1 MLDLVAKGP
10 DEGAPAVDD
19 GLGTPPR
26 RLPDQRLNPTDHVNS
41 IFGQTR
47 RTLLPPTKGGC
58 LRAEVIPF
66 RRGRR
71 EGGCSFVCGNGLL

>member
-1 MLDLVAKGP
+1 M
-10 DEGAPAVDD
+10 DD
-19 GLGTPPR
+19 GLGTTPR
-26 RLPDQRLNPTDHVNS
+26 RLPDQRLNPPDHVNS

-47 RTLLPPTKGGC
+47 RGLLPATKGGC

-71 EGGCSFVCGNGLL
+71 EGGCSVVRGNGLLNVPETA

>member
-1 MLDLVAKGP
+1 M
-10 DEGAPAVDD
+10 ED

-26 RLPDQRLNPTDHVNS
+26 RLPDQRLNHRMSTN

-47 RTLLPPTKGGC
+47 RGVLPPTKSGC
-58 LRAEVIPF
+58 LRAEVIPL

-71 EGGCSFVCGNGLL
+71 EGGCSVVCGNGLLNVPETA